1 VTSGDRLAPK
11 VQPLRLQRFRPL
23 SNAPQSSQQHRQCCG
38 SRPQALRGHI
48 FTCLYLL
55 AAGGPRGELAAVEG
69 DVGGKDALADTGGG
83 VICDEMHH

>member
-1 VTSGDRLAPK
+1 MTSGDRLAPK

-48 FTCLYLL
+48 LTILNLL
-55 AAGGPRGELAAVEG
+55 AAGGPQNAEVSLRPSREMWEARMRLE
-69 DVGGKDALADTGGG
+69 TETRGG
-83 VICDEMHH
+83 VI